1 MDNLSDYSLG
11 KDPVESFSQWFAAA
25 KKVEQNPEAM
35 TLASFDKKANR
46 PSARTLLFKGLS
58 SNKSI
63 IFYTNYES
71 SKAHDFEDNNEAC
84 MVFYWHVTK
93 KQVRIQGRVKK
104 MEKSESEKYFHS
116 RDRDSQLASYISH
129 QSSPIE
135 DKATLLGKLTEA
147 QEKFKNTEIPLPDH
161 WGGFLFEAYEFE
173 FFLYGEHRLNDRFL
187 FKKKDNSWDI
197 TRLQP

>member
-1 MDNLSDYSLG
+1 MDKLSDYSLG
-11 KDPVESFSQWFAAA
+11 NDPVENFSKWFVEA
-25 KKVEQNPEAM
+25 KKVEQNAEAM
-35 TLASFDKKANR
+35 TLASFDKKSNR
-46 PSARTLLFKGLS
+46 PSARTLLYKGLS
-58 SNKSI
+58 SHKNI

-71 SKAHDFEDNNEAC
+71 SKAHDFEENNEASL
-84 MVFYWHVTK
+84 VFYWHVTK

-104 MEKSESEKYFHS
+104 MERSESEKYFHS

-135 DKATLLGKLTEA
+135 DKTALLSKLAEA
-147 QEKFKNTEIPLPDH
+147 QNKYTNTEIPLPDH
-161 WGGFLFEAYEFE
+161 WGGFYFEPYEFE

-187 FKKKDNSWDI
+187 YKKSGNTWDI